1 MGNVIALRTVT
12 CATAPLPSPAPPQTP
27 QDHRQVGDIDL
38 FPFADRRV
46 LDHHLDDALV
56 VRRIVPAAIA
66 FHGLFAGDPLLRRD
80 SDPGYQVGWRH
91 KVRFEKGHLEG
102 EMSYGEASRRAAELQ
117 AKDTEGKVYF
127 PEMIR
132 TLEG

>member
-1 MGNVIALRTVT
+1 M
-12 CATAPLPSPAPPQTP
+12 TP
-27 QDHRQVGDIDL
+27 ECPDITYEETTDM
-38 FPFADRRV
+38 
-46 LDHHLDDALV
+46 
-56 VRRIVPAAIA
+56 AA
-66 FHGLFAGDPLLRRD
+66 GKKYRFAGDPLLRRD

-127 PEMIR
+127 PEMTR